1 VGAPLL
7 TSTVGAMRRITLGS
21 TTLGVVCALAL
32 SGCGSGG
39 GAANAV
45 SIKALKT
52 AAATTAQ
59 AESMR
64 FTVDQSIDFGGRQI
78 TVHADGVSSADGKQ
92 AQVTLTTPLTGD
104 LEVRVVDG
112 VVYVNVGDGPVGNF
126 LHTDKPWIRF
136 DPGASRFGGLFDP
149 REGATP
155 QAGLA
160 LLQSLSGDVETIGDD
175 TVAGR
180 HAVHYRASI
189 DPAKVASL
197 PGLDGERGSVPVD
210 VWIDDQDRV
219 VKVQTTVAPGMLGL
233 PGLGG
238 SLSMTMEVTEFGV
251 PVDVTPP
258 PDDQVGDLGDIG
270 GLGGLGDGHTI

>member
-1 VGAPLL
+1 
-7 TSTVGAMRRITLGS
+7 MRRITVGL
-21 TTLGVVCALAL
+21 TTLGVACALAL
-32 SGCGSGG
+32 AGCGSGG
-39 GAANAV
+39 GTTNAV

-64 FTVDQSIDFGGRQI
+64 FTVDQRIDFGGRQI
-78 TVHADGVSSADGKQ
+78 TLHADGVSSADGNQ
-92 AQVTLTTPLTGD
+92 AQVTLTSPLTGD
-104 LEVRVVDG
+104 VEVRVIDG
-112 VVYVNVGDGPVGNF
+112 VVYVKVGDGPIGNL

-136 DPGASRFGGLFDP
+136 DPGASEFGGLIDP
-149 REGATP
+149 TEGATP
-155 QAGLA
+155 QAGLE
-160 LLQSLSGDVETIGDD
+160 LLQSVSGDVETIGDD

-197 PGLDGERGSVPVD
+197 PGLDNEHGSVPVD

-219 VKVQTTVAPGMLGL
+219 VKVETTVAPGMLGL

-251 PVDVTPP
+251 PVNVTPP
-258 PDDQVGDLGDIG
+258 PDDQVGDLRDLGD
-270 GLGGLGDGHTI
+270 LGGLGDGHIV